1 MKYRQQSG
9 WLSEVRRVPSP
20 HFNGRPENCPVDL
33 LVIHCISLPPG
44 QFGGPYVS
52 QLFTNRL
59 DPGAHPAFAS
69 LSKLKVSAHVLI
81 QRSGRIVQFVP
92 FNRRA
97 WHAGVSNFRG
107 RDHCNDFSIGIELE
121 GTDTLPYEDAQYRV
135 LAALIDAL
143 RIAYPALD
151 RQNIAGHC
159 EIAPDRKTD
168 PGPAFDWQRL
178 YRELA

>member
-1 MKYRQQSG
+1 M
-9 WLSEVRRVPSP
+9 RVDPASHLIAGVSYMPSC
-20 HFNGRPENCPVDL
+20 NADERPGHCQPS
-33 LVIHCISLPPG
+33 LVVVHNISLPPG
-44 QFGGPYVS
+44 QFGGPYIS

-69 LSKLKVSAHVLI
+69 LSTLKVSAHVLI
-81 QRSGRIVQFVP
+81 RRSGRIVQFVP

-143 RIAYPALD
+143 RIAYPTLD
-151 RQNIAGHC
+151 RQHIAGHC